1 MQFYIW
7 TRIAINIMLCIFPFD
22 CYYTSLSRVAG
33 VKKSNSCILFTSL
46 LNKQWSPSLSCVPR
60 ASVSCCVF
68 FPGGTGTGTGGS
80 EGLVETMPLVPV
92 GGKQPSLCWNSRFP
106 DPTPSPRN
114 ACVPAD
120 LSSLAAWPQCQPAY
134 RQAVLGDLKRYSH
147 ATHTVNNITL
157 PKQLCASAFMHLT
170 MRRRWNII
178 HPLNLVWIVVNWFS
192 FFNGLMLISM
202 AGWLMYTEK
211 EFMY

>member
-1 MQFYIW
+1 MALLSEWQVLRSKTLASPLLRCW
-7 TRIAINIMLCIFPFD
+7 TNGDLRLCRGCLGPRFP
-22 CYYTSLSRVAG
+22 A
-33 VKKSNSCILFTSL
+33 
-46 LNKQWSPSLSCVPR
+46 
-60 ASVSCCVF
+60 VF
-68 FPGGTGTGTGGS
+68 FFPVAAALRGTGTGGS
-80 EGLVETMPLVPV
+80 EGLMETMPLVPV
-92 GGKQPSLCWNSRFP
+92 WGKQPSLCLNSRFP

-157 PKQLCASAFMHLT
+157 PKHSCGLHLT

-178 HPLNLVWIVVNWFS
+178 HPLNLVWMVVNWFS
-192 FFNGLMLISM
+192 FLKMV
-202 AGWLMYTEK
+202 WC
-211 EFMY
+211 